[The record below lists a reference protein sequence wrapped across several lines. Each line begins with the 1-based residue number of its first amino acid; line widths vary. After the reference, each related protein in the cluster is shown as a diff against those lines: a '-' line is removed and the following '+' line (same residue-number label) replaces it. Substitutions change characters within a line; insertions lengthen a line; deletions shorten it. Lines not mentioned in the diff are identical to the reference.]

1 MNMPPVS
8 WPPVAARPLI
18 QVKARPAL
26 PCNLFLWVPRIVGH
40 HATKQERT
48 VRMFRRILVPIDGSS
63 LSRVGLER
71 AIALAKNQKARLRVM
86 HVVDEQGLIQG
97 MEPTMNISELLDGL
111 VTEGRK
117 ILAAAAVTAKKYG
130 VKADTVLHEVL
141 IGRVADRIVREAAKW
156 HADVIVM
163 GTHGRR
169 GIGRL
174 VMGSDAENVLRQ
186 SPVPVLLV
194 RGAKRRRR

>member
-1 MNMPPVS
+1 
-8 WPPVAARPLI
+8 
-18 QVKARPAL
+18 
-26 PCNLFLWVPRIVGH
+26 
-40 HATKQERT
+40 
-48 VRMFRRILVPIDGSS
+48 MFKRILVPIDGSGP
-63 LSRVGLER
+63 SRVGLER
-71 AIALAKNQKARLRVM
+71 AIALARNQQARLRLM
-86 HVVDEQGLIQG
+86 HVVDENGVVQG
-97 MEPTMNISELLDGL
+97 MEPTMNVGDLLDSL
-111 VTEGRK
+111 VADGRK
-117 ILAAAAVTAKKYG
+117 ILAAAAATVKKHG
-130 VKADTVLHEVL
+130 VKADTVLYEVL

-194 RGAKRRRR
+194 RGAKRRR

>member
-1 MNMPPVS
+1 MGRHP
-8 WPPVAARPLI
+8 
-18 QVKARPAL
+18 
-26 PCNLFLWVPRIVGH
+26 
-40 HATKQERT
+40 ATKQERT
-48 VRMFRRILVPIDGSS
+48 MKMFRRILVPVDGSAP
-63 LSRVGLER
+63 SRQGLER
-71 AIALAKNQKARLRVM
+71 AIALAKNQKARLRLM
-86 HVVDEQGLIQG
+86 HVVDEHGVVQG
-97 MEPTMNISELLDGL
+97 MEPTMNVGDLLDSL
-111 VTEGRK
+111 VAEGRR
-117 ILAAAAVTAKKYG
+117 ILAAAAVTAKKHG
-130 VKADTVLHEVL
+130 VKADTVLYEVL

-194 RGAKRRRR
+194 RGAQRRR

>member
-1 MNMPPVS
+1 M
-8 WPPVAARPLI
+8 
-18 QVKARPAL
+18 K
-26 PCNLFLWVPRIVGH
+26 
-40 HATKQERT
+40 
-48 VRMFRRILVPIDGSS
+48 MFKRILVPIDGSGP
-63 LSRVGLER
+63 SRAGLER
-71 AIALAKNQKARLRVM
+71 AVALAKNQKARLRLM
-86 HVVDEQGLIQG
+86 HVVDEYGVIQG
-97 MEPTMNISELLDGL
+97 MEPTVNVGELFDGL
-111 VTEGRK
+111 VAEGRK
-117 ILAAAAVTAKKYG
+117 ILAAAALTAKKHG
-130 VKADTVLHEVL
+130 VKADTVLYEVL

-194 RGAKRRRR
+194 RSTKRRR

>member
-1 MNMPPVS
+1 M
-8 WPPVAARPLI
+8 
-18 QVKARPAL
+18 
-26 PCNLFLWVPRIVGH
+26 
-40 HATKQERT
+40 
-48 VRMFRRILVPIDGSS
+48 RMFRRILVPIDGSGP
-63 LSRVGLER
+63 SRVGLER
-71 AIALAKNQKARLRVM
+71 AIALAKNQKARLRLL
-86 HVVDEQGLIQG
+86 HVVDENGVVQG
-97 MEPTMNISELLDGL
+97 MEPTMNVGDLLDSL
-111 VTEGRK
+111 VADGRK
-117 ILAAAAVTAKKYG
+117 ILAAAAATVKKHG
-130 VKADTVLHEVL
+130 VKADTVLYEVL

-194 RGAKRRRR
+194 RSAKRRR

>member
-1 MNMPPVS
+1 M
-8 WPPVAARPLI
+8 
-18 QVKARPAL
+18 K
-26 PCNLFLWVPRIVGH
+26 
-40 HATKQERT
+40 
-48 VRMFRRILVPIDGSS
+48 MFKRILVPIDGSGP
-63 LSRVGLER
+63 SRMGLER
-71 AIALAKNQKARLRVM
+71 AIALAKNQKARLRLM
-86 HVVDEQGLIQG
+86 HVVDENSVVQG
-97 MEPTMNISELLDGL
+97 MEPNMNVGDLLDSL
-111 VTEGRK
+111 VAEGRT
-117 ILAAAAVTAKKYG
+117 ILAAAAAIAKKHG
-130 VKADTVLHEVL
+130 VKAETVLYEVL

-194 RGAKRRRR
+194 RGAKRRR

>member
-1 MNMPPVS
+1 M
-8 WPPVAARPLI
+8 
-18 QVKARPAL
+18 K
-26 PCNLFLWVPRIVGH
+26 
-40 HATKQERT
+40 
-48 VRMFRRILVPIDGSS
+48 MFKRILVPIDGSS

-97 MEPTMNISELLDGL
+97 MEPTMNISELLDSL
-111 VTEGRK
+111 VAEGRK

-194 RGAKRRRR
+194 RGAKRRR

>member
-1 MNMPPVS
+1 MKM
-8 WPPVAARPLI
+8 
-18 QVKARPAL
+18 
-26 PCNLFLWVPRIVGH
+26 
-40 HATKQERT
+40 
-48 VRMFRRILVPIDGSS
+48 RMFKRILVPIDGSGP
-63 LSRVGLER
+63 SRAGLER
-71 AIALAKNQKARLRVM
+71 AIAFAKNQNARLRLL
-86 HVVDEQGLIQG
+86 HVVDENGVVQS
-97 MEPTMNISELLDGL
+97 MEPTMNIGELLDSL
-111 VTEGRK
+111 VAEGRK
-117 ILAAAAVTAKKYG
+117 ILAAAAATAKKHG
-130 VKADTVLHEVL
+130 VKADTVLYEVL

-194 RGAKRRRR
+194 RSAKRRR

>member
-1 MNMPPVS
+1 
-8 WPPVAARPLI
+8 
-18 QVKARPAL
+18 
-26 PCNLFLWVPRIVGH
+26 
-40 HATKQERT
+40 
-48 VRMFRRILVPIDGSS
+48 MFKRILVPIDGSGP
-63 LSRVGLER
+63 SRVGLER
-71 AIALAKNQKARLRVM
+71 AIALARNQQARLRLM
-86 HVVDEQGLIQG
+86 HVVDENGVVQG
-97 MEPTMNISELLDGL
+97 MEPNMNVGDLLDSL
-111 VTEGRK
+111 VADGRR
-117 ILAAAAVTAKKYG
+117 ILAAAAATVKKHG
-130 VKADTVLHEVL
+130 VKADTVLYEVL

-194 RGAKRRRR
+194 RGAKRRR

>member
-1 MNMPPVS
+1 M
-8 WPPVAARPLI
+8 
-18 QVKARPAL
+18 K
-26 PCNLFLWVPRIVGH
+26 
-40 HATKQERT
+40 
-48 VRMFRRILVPIDGSS
+48 MFKRILVPIDGSGP
-63 LSRVGLER
+63 SRAGLER
-71 AIALAKNQKARLRVM
+71 AIALAKNQRARLRLL
-86 HVVDEQGLIQG
+86 HVVDENGVIQG
-97 MEPTMNISELLDGL
+97 MEPAMYVGELLDGL
-111 VTEGRK
+111 VAEGRK
-117 ILAAAAVTAKKYG
+117 ILAAAAVTAKKHG
-130 VKADTVLHEVL
+130 VKTDTVLYEVM

-194 RGAKRRRR
+194 RGAKRRR

>member
-1 MNMPPVS
+1 M
-8 WPPVAARPLI
+8 
-18 QVKARPAL
+18 
-26 PCNLFLWVPRIVGH
+26 
-40 HATKQERT
+40 
-48 VRMFRRILVPIDGSS
+48 RMFKRILVPIDGSGP
-63 LSRVGLER
+63 SRAGLER
-71 AIALAKNQKARLRVM
+71 AIAFAKNQNARLRLL
-86 HVVDEQGLIQG
+86 HVVDENGVVQS
-97 MEPTMNISELLDGL
+97 MEPTMNIGELLDSL
-111 VTEGRK
+111 VAEGRK

>member
-1 MNMPPVS
+1 
-8 WPPVAARPLI
+8 
-18 QVKARPAL
+18 
-26 PCNLFLWVPRIVGH
+26 
-40 HATKQERT
+40 
-48 VRMFRRILVPIDGSS
+48 MFKRILVPIDGSGP
-63 LSRVGLER
+63 SRVGLER
-71 AIALAKNQKARLRVM
+71 AIALARNQQARLRLM
-86 HVVDEQGLIQG
+86 HVVDENGVVQG
-97 MEPTMNISELLDGL
+97 MEPNMNVGDLLDSL
-111 VTEGRK
+111 VADGRN
-117 ILAAAAVTAKKYG
+117 ILAAAAATVKKHG
-130 VKADTVLHEVL
+130 VKADTVLYEVL

-194 RGAKRRRR
+194 RGAKRRR

>member
-1 MNMPPVS
+1 
-8 WPPVAARPLI
+8 
-18 QVKARPAL
+18 
-26 PCNLFLWVPRIVGH
+26 
-40 HATKQERT
+40 
-48 VRMFRRILVPIDGSS
+48 MFKRILVPIDGSGP
-63 LSRVGLER
+63 SRVGLER
-71 AIALAKNQKARLRVM
+71 AIALARNQQARLRLM
-86 HVVDEQGLIQG
+86 HVVDENGVVQG
-97 MEPTMNISELLDGL
+97 MEPNMNVGDLLDSL
-111 VTEGRK
+111 VADGRK
-117 ILAAAAVTAKKYG
+117 ILAAAAATVKKHG
-130 VKADTVLHEVL
+130 VKADTVLYEVL

-194 RGAKRRRR
+194 RGAKRRR

>member
-1 MNMPPVS
+1 M
-8 WPPVAARPLI
+8 
-18 QVKARPAL
+18 K
-26 PCNLFLWVPRIVGH
+26 
-40 HATKQERT
+40 
-48 VRMFRRILVPIDGSS
+48 MFKRILVPIDGSGP
-63 LSRVGLER
+63 SRTGLGQ
-71 AIALAKNQKARLRVM
+71 AIALAKNQKARLRLM
-86 HVVDEQGLIQG
+86 HVVDENGVVQG
-97 MEPTMNISELLDGL
+97 MEPTMNVGDLLDSL
-111 VTEGRK
+111 VAEGRK
-117 ILAAAAVTAKKYG
+117 ILAAAAATVKKHG
-130 VKADTVLHEVL
+130 VKADTVLYEVL

>member
-1 MNMPPVS
+1 M
-8 WPPVAARPLI
+8 
-18 QVKARPAL
+18 
-26 PCNLFLWVPRIVGH
+26 
-40 HATKQERT
+40 
-48 VRMFRRILVPIDGSS
+48 RMFKRILVPIDGSGP
-63 LSRVGLER
+63 SRVGLER
-71 AIALAKNQKARLRVM
+71 AIALAKNQKARLRLL
-86 HVVDEQGLIQG
+86 HVVDENGVVQG
-97 MEPTMNISELLDGL
+97 MEPTMNVGDLLDSL
-111 VTEGRK
+111 VADGRK
-117 ILAAAAVTAKKYG
+117 ILAAAAATVKKHG
-130 VKADTVLHEVL
+130 VKADTVLYEVL

-194 RGAKRRRR
+194 RGAKRRR